1 MTEENK
7 TRVDLSEDRDL
18 LLWREDFYLP
28 IFEHAL
34 TEIGDLHGVRI
45 LEIGCGTGGTAVLLA
60 KRGASVLGIDLLS
73 FRLDDAKKRTAEH
86 GVAESVQFALMD
98 AMQLAFDDN
107 TFDLVISKSA
117 LIFTDHIRAARECYR
132 VLKPEG
138 QAIFIE
144 NMHNHPPL
152 WLYRKLFVNY
162 ASNTHYFSMVDI
174 EKIGE
179 NFDFMQHREFHLLA
193 IGALIWQKLCPVST
207 LYQFTLKHLKS
218 LDDCLL
224 KWFPP
229 LRRFCWITAMI
240 CDKR

>member
-7 TRVDLSEDRDL
+7 TRVDLSEDRAL

-73 FRLDDAKKRTAEH
+73 FRLDDARKRTAEH

-152 WLYRKLFVNY
+152 WLYRKL
-162 ASNTHYFSMVDI
+162 
-174 EKIGE
+174 
-179 NFDFMQHREFHLLA
+179 
-193 IGALIWQKLCPVST
+193 CPVAT